1 MSFAQNAVDN
11 KVFVS
16 LNLVVITSNG
26 TYTPPNNLLYAQVI
40 AVGGGG
46 GSGGRDATTAA
57 GTSNAFGGGGGG
69 GGTCIKSFNLSDLL
83 PNVSVTI
90 GSGGAAGSAGLNSGG
105 NGGDTIFSTSTPLQA
120 GGGAGGGSAS
130 SASGSPQEFGLDII
144 GALGGSAS
152 GGDLNIPGGRCGRT
166 NAGNAGA
173 PGASL
178 LCAPSGSGR
187 RNGDTARAGN
197 LYGGGAG
204 TCWNTSAYGLGS
216 QSARAGAAGAQGV
229 VIIYEYLGVAP

>member
-46 GSGGRDATTAA
+46 GSGGRAATTAA
-57 GTSNAFGGGGGG
+57 GASHAFGGGGGG

-105 NGGDTIFSTSTPLQA
+105 NGGDTIFATSTPLQA

-130 SASGSPQEFGLDII
+130 SASDEFGLDII

-152 GGDLNIPGGRCGRT
+152 GGDLNT
-166 NAGNAGA
+166 GNAGA

-178 LCAPSGSGR
+178 LCAPAGSGR

-204 TCWNTSAYGLGS
+204 TCWNTSSYGLCS
-216 QSARAGAAGAQGV
+216 QSARAGAVGAQGV